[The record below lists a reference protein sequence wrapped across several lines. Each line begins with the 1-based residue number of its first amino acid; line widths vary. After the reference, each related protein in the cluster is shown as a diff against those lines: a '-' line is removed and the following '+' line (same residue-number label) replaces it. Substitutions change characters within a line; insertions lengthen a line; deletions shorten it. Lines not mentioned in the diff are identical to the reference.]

1 MSMSLK
7 LSHIKLSN
15 EIEAVKN
22 PDNDS
27 IILDGKPESLLVSVC
42 ARSDTEEGSLDV
54 CFEVEI
60 RDFKGMTFAEIESL
74 AVSRASRLLAK

>member
-22 PDNDS
+22 FEDDS
-27 IILDGKPESLLVSVC
+27 LIFDGKPESLLVSVC
-42 ARSDTEEGSLDV
+42 ARSNTEEGNLDV

-60 RDFKGMTFAEIESL
+60 KDFKNMTFVEIESL

>member
-1 MSMSLK
+1 MSINLK

-22 PDNDS
+22 PIDDKP
-27 IILDGKPESLLVSVC
+27 LFDGKPESLLVSVC
-42 ARSDTEEGSLDV
+42 ARTDTEEGNLDI

-60 RDFKGMTFAEIESL
+60 KDFKNMTFAEIESL